1 MIDPSASALLDA
13 IADTLT
19 NQVIPATS
27 GGAQHSARVA
37 ASLCRI
43 IAREINTPDD
53 PNVVEQLG
61 ELLSLP
67 PDAEPAAV
75 WKALDEALKDADPD
89 LTSSALPLVR
99 AVVERELSISKP
111 SYVIDHS

>member
-43 IAREINTPDD
+43 IAREINTPDY
-53 PNVVEQLG
+53 PGVAEELG
-61 ELLSLP
+61 DLLSLP
-67 PDAEPAAV
+67 PHTEPAAV
-75 WKALDEALKDADPD
+75 WMALDEALKDADPD
-89 LTSSALPLVR
+89 LISAALPLVR
-99 AVVERELSISKP
+99 AIVERELSISKP
-111 SYVIDHS
+111 SYIIEQL